1 MESMRHA
8 DSGRG
13 MIPDG
18 FSAALSRFDREGML
32 RSIEK
37 LSKAIDS
44 EEMSLGA
51 LNRTVQGELFHGK
64 KEN

>member
-1 MESMRHA
+1 MRHA
-8 DSGRG
+8 DTGTG
-13 MIPDG
+13 VTPDG

-37 LSKAIDS
+37 LAKATDT
-44 EEMSLGA
+44 EEMSVA
-51 LNRTVQGELFHGK
+51 AFNRNTHGDPYHSR